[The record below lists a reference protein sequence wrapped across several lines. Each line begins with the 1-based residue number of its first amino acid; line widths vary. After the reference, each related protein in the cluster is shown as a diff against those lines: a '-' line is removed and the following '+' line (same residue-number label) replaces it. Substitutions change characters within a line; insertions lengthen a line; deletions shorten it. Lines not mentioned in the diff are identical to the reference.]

1 MKIAFVIHNE
11 HFTSRV
17 MQLLADSGIDY
28 YTLWEE
34 VHGKGQGTQPH
45 FGKGGAPSVNTV
57 LMIAFQEEA
66 PLEALI
72 QNITAANATIR
83 RPDDKIRLFQLPLE
97 RIV

>member
-17 MQLLADSGIDY
+17 MELLTVSGIDY
-28 YTLWEE
+28 YTRWEE
-34 VHGKGQGTQPH
+34 VHGKGRGTESH
-45 FGKGGAPSVNTV
+45 LGKGGAPSVNTV

-66 PLEALI
+66 PLAALI
-72 QNITAANATIR
+72 QNITAANATIK